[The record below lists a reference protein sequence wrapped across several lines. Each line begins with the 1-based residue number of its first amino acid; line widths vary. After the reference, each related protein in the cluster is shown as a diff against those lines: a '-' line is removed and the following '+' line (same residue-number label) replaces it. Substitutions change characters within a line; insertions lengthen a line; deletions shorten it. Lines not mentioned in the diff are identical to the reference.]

1 MQALGNYLLRIVAAA
16 LLLGA
21 AGQLVRGKR
30 GKQMLRLCGGL
41 CMALVVLAPLPGLAS
56 LAGSNS
62 LSDALL
68 ESQPAAENLAQVR
81 EELGKL
87 ISQQTEA
94 YILDKAR
101 SLGASVT
108 VEVSL
113 EALGDYYLRPSAV
126 TIRGAV
132 TPAQQQALA
141 QWLQE
146 DLALTGGQVTW
157 EE

>member
-1 MQALGNYLLRIVAAA
+1 M
-16 LLLGA
+16 
-21 AGQLVRGKR
+21 
-30 GKQMLRLCGGL
+30 
-41 CMALVVLAPLPGLAS
+41 
-56 LAGSNS
+56 
-62 LSDALL
+62 
-68 ESQPAAENLAQVR
+68 
-81 EELGKL
+81 
-87 ISQQTEA
+87 
-94 YILDKAR
+94 
-101 SLGASVT
+101 
-108 VEVSL
+108 